1 MSFNVYR
8 DGKKISEVATKT
20 NYVDSTVGTNYSV
33 APVING
39 VEGEK
44 CNPVT
49 VYNNSYFDIPL
60 LNLMM
65 NNL

>member
-44 CNPVT
+44 MQSGNG
-49 VYNNSYFDIPL
+49 IQ
-60 LNLMM
+60 
-65 NNL
+65 